1 MNNKENLT
9 LIKGSF
15 SVDEAKEILTSIF
28 SYKINFHKIRN
39 LSSQVRYGTDNEI
52 EKNRIPALK
61 MEMEKLQLIL
71 AEAKAHNK
79 KLMVNAEISIV
90 LVDE

>member
-9 LIKGSF
+9 LIEGSF
-15 SVDEAKEILTSIF
+15 SVEEAKEILTSIF
-28 SYKINFHKIRN
+28 SSKINFHKIRN
-39 LSSQVRYGTDNEI
+39 LSSQVRYGTDDEI
-52 EKNRIPALK
+52 AQKRIPALK
-61 MEMEKLQLIL
+61 TEMEKLQLII

-79 KLMVNAEISIV
+79 KLMVSSEISIV